1 LQFFVELGGLWTSL
15 SVIKE
20 QAKEIVGHSTGPTIK
35 KPWITESM
43 LEMMD
48 QRRQWKH
55 QTTEEARQQ
64 YRKLNNRLRRIT
76 QAAKEQ
82 WWEQN

>member
-1 LQFFVELGGLWTSL
+1 LKNKSEEFAYTVDSKLEQVLSGLAEEPEDNWQRFKT
-15 SVIKE
+15 VIKE
-20 QAKEIVGHSTGPTIK
+20 QAKEIVGYSIGPTIK

-55 QTTEEARQQ
+55 QTKEEAN
-64 YRKLNNRLRRIT
+64 K
-76 QAAKEQ
+76 K
-82 WWEQN
+82 